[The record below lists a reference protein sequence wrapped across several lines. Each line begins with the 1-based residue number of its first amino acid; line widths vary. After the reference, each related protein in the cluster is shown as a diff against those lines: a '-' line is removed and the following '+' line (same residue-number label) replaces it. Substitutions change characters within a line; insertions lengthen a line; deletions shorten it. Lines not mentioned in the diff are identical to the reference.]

1 MPEAVVAPQA
11 LRREQFLDVEVL
23 DGEIEPFGNEDLC
36 VSQYAAR
43 RELPDPVPGLV
54 EGGDQIL
61 PGDNRAIERGDQ
73 RVAVLVDFPA
83 GQEVAVELA

>member
-23 DGEIEPFGNEDLC
+23 DGEFESFGNEDLC
-36 VSQYAAR
+36 VSKHAAR
-43 RELPDPVPGLV
+43 RELPDPVPGFV
-54 EGGDQIL
+54 EGGDQVL
-61 PGDNRAIERGDQ
+61 AGDDRAIERGDQ
-73 RVAVLVDFPA
+73 CVAVLVDLPA